1 MKEVD
6 YMTTLKASGS
16 TPIQKLAGA
25 VAGTIRNEGE
35 VTISLVGSSA
45 LNQAVKACIIARRFL
60 NIDKNPSDI
69 YIQPE
74 FVIQNFAEPSDEK
87 AEVTTIAL
95 HIYKIDYDPER
106 AVSTDGIY
114 DSKIYQN
121 QNTNEEK

>member
-1 MKEVD
+1 
-6 YMTTLKASGS
+6 MTTLKASGS

-25 VAGTIRNEGE
+25 IAGTIRSEGE
-35 VTISLVGSSA
+35 VTVSLVGSSA
-45 LNQAVKACIIARRFL
+45 LNQAIKASIIARRFL

-87 AEVTTIAL
+87 SEDTTIAL
-95 HIYKIDYDPER
+95 HIYRIEYNPER

-114 DSKIYQN
+114 DNRTAQPNSAEGQ
-121 QNTNEEK
+121 

>member
-1 MKEVD
+1 
-6 YMTTLKASGS
+6 MTTLKASGS

-25 VAGTIRNEGE
+25 IAGTIRSEKE

-45 LNQAVKACIIARRFL
+45 LNQAIKACIIARRFL

-74 FVIQNFAEPSDEK
+74 FVIQNFAEPSDERS
-87 AEVTTIAL
+87 EVTTIAL
-95 HIYKIDYDPER
+95 HVYRTEYDPDR

-114 DSKIYQN
+114 DNKIQQN
-121 QNTNEEK
+121 PSEDK